1 MGGAASPPSAT
12 ATLIRRNLIQ
22 RFPRRRRRRSFP
34 RQRNARRRCR
44 LRRHSARNIQ
54 RSAEIDACVPPAINL
69 LEEDASGCRSP
80 MAAQGK
86 RSPEKTTAHQDKI
99 AIRGQ
104 ACASHAR
111 TTTTSRMAAACRIRA
126 RSYASAVR
134 ILKKEFAF
142 RTKGRDS
149 GIALQATRFST
160 SQTSM
165 VPIANRQRRQP
176 NARRVRRRERR
187 RTAIALPAPFRV
199 KASAVRQIAPLA
211 GLGCRRIAVRQN
223 RHRHPHRPG
232 RHLNRF
238 RKSRSARATKCRP
251 RQASA
256 SARMARETLATI
268 NVAAS
273 SSERDAIMEIRLR
286 LRYGLLRMLALA
298 PRRTSISA
306 AKAMT
311 SSARIWCQHLKVCC
325 RC

>member
-22 RFPRRRRRRSFP
+22 RFPRRRRRRSVL

-69 LEEDASGCRSP
+69 LEEDASRCRSQ

-86 RSPEKTTAHQDKI
+86 RSPEKTSAHQDKI

-126 RSYASAVR
+126 RLYASAVR
-134 ILKKEFAF
+134 ILKTEFAY
-142 RTKGRDS
+142 RTRDRR
-149 GIALQATRFST
+149 GIVPRATRFST
-160 SQTSM
+160 GPTSM
-165 VPIANRQRRQP
+165 APIANHRGRQP
-176 NARRVRRRERR
+176 SARRVRRRERH
-187 RTAIALPAPFRV
+187 RTAIAPLAPCHA
-199 KASAVRQIAPLA
+199 KASAVRQIAPQA
-211 GLGCRRIAVRQN
+211 GLGCRHIAVSQSRRQ
-223 RHRHPHRPG
+223 RQRRLARP
-232 RHLNRF
+232 RSRF
-238 RKSRSARATKCRP
+238 RRSRNVRAIRFRP
-251 RQASA
+251 RRASA

-286 LRYGLLRMLALA
+286 LRSGLLRILALA

-311 SSARIWCQHLKVCC
+311 SSAQIWCQHLKVCC
-325 RC
+325 RY